1 MKLFFEGIPWR
12 ERDGR
17 FSAPRLACF
26 IGLLLPGL
34 WMAWLLASGNVGP
47 RPVDELTHET
57 GRWAVWFLLGSLAIT
72 PLRRLLGWPQLL
84 KLRRQIGLAAMVY
97 ILLHFALYFVEQKL
111 DPLRVAREIV
121 LRFYLTIGFVALAG
135 LVALGATSTDSALRR
150 MGGKAWGRLHR
161 LVYLIALLG
170 LIHYLLQA
178 KRELYDPTLQ
188 VGLFGWLMLY
198 RGFYALGW
206 MRRAWQAFPL
216 ALLAGLLAV
225 GAETAWVA
233 CCTELPWARVLNAN
247 LNFAYRV
254 APAWWV
260 LAAGLLVT
268 LLALV
273 RSRANALPRMA

>member
-12 ERDGR
+12 ERNGR
-17 FSAPRLACF
+17 FSAFRLACF

-34 WMAWLLASGNVGP
+34 WMTWLLASGNTGP

-57 GRWAVWFLLGSLAIT
+57 GRWAVWFLLGSLAVT
-72 PLRRLLGWPQLL
+72 PLRRLLGWPQIL

-97 ILLHFALYFVEQKL
+97 ILLHFALYVVEQKL
-111 DPLRVAREIV
+111 DPLRVVREIV

-135 LVALGATSTDSALRR
+135 LVVLGATSTDSAMRR
-150 MGGKAWGRLHR
+150 MGGKGWGRLHR

-170 LIHYLLQA
+170 LVHYLLQA

-198 RGFYALGW
+198 RAGYALGW
-206 MRRAWQAFPL
+206 MRQPWQAFPL
-216 ALLAGLLAV
+216 AVLAGLLAAA
-225 GAETAWVA
+225 AETAWVA
-233 CCTELPWARVLNAN
+233 CCTELPWLRVLYAN
-247 LNFAYRV
+247 LNFDFRI

-260 LAAGLLVT
+260 LAAGLLVA
-268 LLALV
+268 LIALV
-273 RSRANALPRMA
+273 RSRANALPRFA

>member
-1 MKLFFEGIPWR
+1 MRLFFDGIPWR
-12 ERDGR
+12 ERNGR
-17 FSAPRLACF
+17 FSAFKLAGF
-26 IGLLLPGL
+26 LGLLAPGL
-34 WMAWLLASGNVGP
+34 WMVWLLASGNTGP

-57 GRWAVWFLLGSLAIT
+57 GRWAVWFLLGSLAVT
-72 PLRRLLGWPQLL
+72 PLRRLLGWPQIL

-150 MGGKAWGRLHR
+150 MGKAWGRLHR

-170 LIHYLLQA
+170 LVHYLLQA

-198 RGFYALGW
+198 RAGYALGW
-206 MRRAWQAFPL
+206 MRQAWQAWLL
-216 ALLAGLLAV
+216 APLAGLLAAA
-225 GAETAWVA
+225 AETGWVA
-233 CCTELPWARVLNAN
+233 CCTELPWRRVMYAN
-247 LNFAYRV
+247 LNFDFRI

-260 LAAGLLVT
+260 LAAGLLVA

-273 RSRANALPRMA
+273 LSRAKALPSMN